1 LNNRPGAYV
10 IEAYASRIAAFRRAM
25 ENARAMVHVLDTE
38 KKATRQNKKPS
49 KSSELTLIAV
59 APTKYLEESMQ

>member
-1 LNNRPGAYV
+1 LLFSRFLLDGAC
-10 IEAYASRIAAFRRAM
+10 AGQAK
-25 ENARAMVHVLDTE
+25 

>member
-1 LNNRPGAYV
+1 
-10 IEAYASRIAAFRRAM
+10 M